1 MVLYIY
7 KVTPFYLICF
17 FSVYLRRF
25 SLGLPINSYV
35 PLFVLR
41 GGLSLTAVKQKCET
55 NNNNGLLST
64 GDIFT

>member
-7 KVTPFYLICF
+7 KVTPFYLMF
-17 FSVYLRRF
+17 LFSVYLRQF

-41 GGLSLTAVKQKCET
+41 GGLSLTAVMQECET
-55 NNNNGLLST
+55 YYNNG
-64 GDIFT
+64 